1 MKKQKLTIEQKRA
14 DTDIGIISFVT
25 LGVFMIYA
33 ILGNDLMRFVKNR
46 DISVSPRLLLN
57 AAVQFGVA
65 GLGITVVC
73 ILRKEKFSQYGLTN
87 KNTGKS
93 ILGTV
98 ICFVPNIVYT
108 LASGQSPAPLSVFC
122 SIPFPFLFGAFLRS

>member
-1 MKKQKLTIEQKRA
+1 MKKQKLTIEQKRS

-25 LGVFMIYA
+25 LGVFLIYA

-46 DISVSPRLLLN
+46 DISVIPRLLLN

-87 KNTGKS
+87 KNIGKA
-93 ILGTV
+93 IFGTV
-98 ICFVPNIVYT
+98 ICFVPNIVY
-108 LASGQSPAPLSVFC
+108 AEGSYQ
-122 SIPFPFLFGAFLRS
+122 R